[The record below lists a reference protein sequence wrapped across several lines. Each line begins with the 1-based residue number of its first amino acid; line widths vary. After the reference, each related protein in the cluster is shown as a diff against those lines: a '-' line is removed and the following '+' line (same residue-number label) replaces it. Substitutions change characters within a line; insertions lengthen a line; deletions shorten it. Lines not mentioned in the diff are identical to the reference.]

1 VVAALEDRCTHR
13 FAPLSMGDGRE
24 PMLEAIQ
31 QRMGAAEFWSLKPA
45 ILSVDAGSVRVRRR
59 LARMIAAEQAVPVAI

>member
-1 VVAALEDRCTHR
+1 
-13 FAPLSMGDGRE
+13 MGDGRE